1 MCPSMCANC
10 IIHDMLCLPGTF
22 VQVLVWVAV
31 RRCISRCVAWRGAH
45 SAAHSTEDAMKVG
58 VV

>member
-1 MCPSMCANC
+1 MCANC